1 MKMASILLHPLIWV
15 YPLNSQRT
23 EYQKHAADFAPN
35 QKRLILAEEH
45 PDWPGEEVDLEARR
59 QVFGERGETPESVII
74 AKLRAY
80 AASRPARYLDDT
92 ASIARQQ
99 RSKLDQKRLDTVTA
113 GLGLLGVWRPLWE
126 GNRGR

>member
-1 MKMASILLHPLIWV
+1 VAEQNKRALAAAEFAL
-15 YPLNSQRT
+15 R
-23 EYQKHAADFAPN
+23 QK
-35 QKRLILAEEH
+35 QLILAEEH
-45 PDWPGEEVDLEARR
+45 PDWFDEEVDLEARR
-59 QVFGERGETPESVII
+59 LVYGQKDETPDSVII